1 MRFKTSQYDPSDH
14 GSSAEYSPRPRQVE
28 EGIMHLGVVHTIRDR
43 AAWDAVVS
51 GESEEFPPG
60 FELLGSVTQDDV
72 SRAICIWDAPSTAA
86 ALRDLI
92 MFVLVEGCGVAAFGG
107 ETSGH
112 VPGGGVATMTIAG
125 GGLAVA
131 RFG

>member
-43 AAWDAVVS
+43 AAWDAVVD
-51 GESEEFPPG
+51 GESEVPPG

-72 SRAICIWDAPSTAA
+72 SRAICIWDAPSLDALQRMLDEMLGAASVNDCFVADSARSINLPAPKTAPA
-86 ALRDLI
+86 PA
-92 MFVLVEGCGVAAFGG
+92 
-107 ETSGH
+107 
-112 VPGGGVATMTIAG
+112 
-125 GGLAVA
+125 
-131 RFG
+131 